1 MTPAGTT
8 PPRSNGPG
16 EPVRPMRLV
25 YLHGF
30 ASGPGSTKASCFHT
44 RLAGRGLALAVP
56 DLAPDFACTTIGSQL
71 AIADEAVG
79 DGPAVVFGSSL
90 GGWLATLLAAR
101 RPQAVA
107 ALVLFAPAF
116 GFAARWQARLGAEVV
131 ARWRAQGVLPMYH
144 YAAGREVP
152 LRIGFLDDAVGWPP
166 APDIPCPALV
176 HAGRFDDLVPLDAI
190 APWAAAR
197 PGRELVVWESGHEL
211 GDVLEAMWQ
220 RTAGWLASRALA

>member
-1 MTPAGTT
+1 MATG
-8 PPRSNGPG
+8 
-16 EPVRPMRLV
+16 PVRIGLLV
-25 YLHGF
+25 N
-30 ASGPGSTKASCFHT
+30 PI
-44 RLAGRGLALAVP
+44 AG
-56 DLAPDFACTTIGSQL
+56 
-71 AIADEAVG
+71 
-79 DGPAVVFGSSL
+79 L
-90 GGWLATLLAAR
+90 GGRVGLKGTD
-101 RPQAVA
+101 
-107 ALVLFAPAF
+107 
-116 GFAARWQARLGAEVV
+116 GAEVV